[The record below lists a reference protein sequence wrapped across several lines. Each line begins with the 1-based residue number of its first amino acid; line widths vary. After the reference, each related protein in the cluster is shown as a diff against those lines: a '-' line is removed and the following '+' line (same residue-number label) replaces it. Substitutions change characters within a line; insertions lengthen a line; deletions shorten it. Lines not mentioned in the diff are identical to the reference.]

1 LAYLSTDATLGAA
14 GNAGQVLKVFYLG
27 PIREQLNTATVLL
40 SKLDREEGTQDVYG
54 KSFTVPLHVGRNNSA
69 GVGVAENGTLPDAGA
84 QGYHTATVPN
94 KYVYGRLQVT
104 GQIIKATKNSAGS
117 FIKAID
123 SEVKGLTR
131 DMKKAVNRQLHS
143 DGTDALAYYLSG
155 SGGTSG
161 TVDDGTGNPFVH
173 IPAGGIGLDLY
184 DVSSTTS
191 LTVLGTA
198 NTTVTLGAK
207 AATNYAITTSANI
220 GAGASTAG
228 VGSAGQDAWVISG
241 TLGKQ
246 MMGIAGIIANT
257 NNATPTLGSGGLHGI
272 SAATYSWWNAQVFD
286 NSATKRALSL
296 ELLQDPLSEIH
307 VQSDYSESDVKFLLS
322 NVWLRDKYVALCQ
335 SMRRIVN
342 EMELDGGF
350 SGVEFN
356 GKPWVVDSQCKRN
369 RVYYIVPETMKIFR
383 NADFDWMDMDG
394 AVLSRVANKDAY
406 EAVLYH
412 YGDLACVTRNA
423 NGLLADIID

>member
-1 LAYLSTDATLGAA
+1 LSQLNLSTSGV
-14 GNAGQVLKVFYLG
+14 GNAGEVLKVFYLG
-27 PIREQLNTATVLL
+27 PLREQLNTATVLL

-54 KSFTVPLHVGRNNSA
+54 KSFTVPLHVGRNLSA
-69 GVGVAENGTLPDAGA
+69 GIGRAEDGTLPTAGA
-84 QGYHTATVPN
+84 QSYKTAVVPN
-94 KYVYGRLQVT
+94 KYVYGRIQLT
-104 GQIIKATKNSAGS
+104 GQVIKATKNSAGS

-131 DMKKAVNRQLHS
+131 DMKKAINRQLHS
-143 DGTDALAYYLSG
+143 DGTDALGFWTAADNTSG
-155 SGGTSG
+155 TNIDDGQGNAFIHVQSGGTYDLIDATDNDTTIGDSIVV
-161 TVDDGTGNPFVH
+161 TV
-173 IPAGGIGLDLY
+173 
-184 DVSSTTS
+184 
-191 LTVLGTA
+191 
-198 NTTVTLGAK
+198 GAK
-207 AATNYAITTSANI
+207 GSTDYAITWT
-220 GAGASTAG
+220 GT
-228 VGSAGQDAWVISG
+228 VTGSADGDYLVPEDS
-241 TLGKQ
+241 LGYQ
-246 MMGIAGIIANT
+246 MMGIAGIIDGNRASADPVVPAGGGT
-257 NNATPTLGSGGLHGI
+257 KTGLHGL
-272 SAATYSWWNAQVFD
+272 AYGTYDYWNAQVFH
-286 NSATKRALSL
+286 NSGTKRAMSL

-307 VQSDYSESDVKFLLS
+307 VQSDFSESDVKFLLS
-322 NVWLRDKYVALCQ
+322 NVWMRDKYVALCQ

-356 GKPWVVDSQCKRN
+356 GKPWVIDSQCKRN

-423 NGLLADIID
+423 NGLLDDIID